1 MSDEFEV
8 CFTGR
13 TGWNAAR
20 KFRFEIHARVGGN
33 AKIGISVQILCD
45 LCENLHVPAFKTA
58 FDVRD
63 GGRVGEVRPSAA
75 LDGEDAVPDGR
86 LKSGI
91 FFVVDV
97 NFPEERGVGR

>member
-1 MSDEFEV
+1 MGLKCVLQVGQAGTPPASFV
-8 CFTGR
+8 LR
-13 TGWNAAR
+13 
-20 KFRFEIHARVGGN
+20 FRFVWGGN
-33 AKIGISVQILCD
+33 AKIGISVQILCG

-63 GGRVGEVRPSAA
+63 GGRVGEVRPPAA

-97 NFPEERGVGR
+97 NFSEERGVGR